1 MSVLDIGAG
10 DARMYS
16 YFQDKGVRYVAMDI
30 AEKLLKRGPSRI
42 EKVVADIEGE
52 WPFADGE
59 FDIELS
65 FFVLLHLS
73 DLSHFFEEAYR
84 TLKV

>member
-1 MSVLDIGAG
+1 MLDVGAG

-16 YFQDKGVRYVAMDI
+16 YFQDKGVRYVAMDV

-42 EKVVADIEGE
+42 EKVVADIETE

-59 FDIELS
+59 FDVELC
-65 FFVLLHLS
+65 FFVLLHVS
-73 DLSHFFEEAYR
+73 DIGHFFQESYR
-84 TLKV
+84 TLTS